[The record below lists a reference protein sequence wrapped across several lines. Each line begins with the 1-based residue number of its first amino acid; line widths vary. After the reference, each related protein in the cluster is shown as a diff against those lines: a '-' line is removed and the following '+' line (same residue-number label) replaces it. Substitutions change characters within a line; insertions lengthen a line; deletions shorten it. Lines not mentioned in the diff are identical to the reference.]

1 MKILSYRSS
10 MPFDNRGTDGS
21 PSISPSTQKSIQ
33 PFNNVTTINDILN
46 GDAKIGDLYPDANGS
61 WGKGEDSDS
70 SFREKGDDYKRQ
82 ERDMGILNSLF
93 EPREKIVQKWKVK
106 VPGGS
111 RVFMSFDMARK
122 YTREKNLPFTY
133 VSRIAQNLNPE
144 IDKASVIADV
154 INKAFMVESIDA
166 VKGVIETGSAFCVY
180 PGYFI
185 TCAHVIKRY
194 NKNKEI
200 NREHFM
206 QTAVNLVQNGQ
217 RLEAYVI
224 AVDPKLDIALL
235 ACKIGGEPLRI
246 DDSFV
251 VGEELI
257 AIGSPLGYENNV
269 TTGILGSV
277 GRSIYKYEGAPQY
290 MFVDVSILPGNSGG
304 PVIKASN
311 GKLMGMITLIVSS
324 TEGDYG
330 LNAALPSS
338 YVSNFCKQ
346 NIKGY

>member
-1 MKILSYRSS
+1 
-10 MPFDNRGTDGS
+10 MPFDNRGIDGS
-21 PSISPSTQKSIQ
+21 PSISPSTQKTII
-33 PFNNVTTINDILN
+33 PFNNVTTINDLLN
-46 GDAKIGDLYPDANGS
+46 GGARIGDLYPDANGS

-70 SFREKGDDYKRQ
+70 SFREKGNDYKRE
-82 ERDMGILNSLF
+82 ERDMGILNSFF

-111 RVFMSFDMARK
+111 RTFMSFDMARK

-144 IDKASVIADV
+144 TLETDQTEVIADAM
-154 INKAFMVESIDA
+154 NKAFMVESIDT
-166 VKGVIETGSAFCVY
+166 VGGVIETGSAFCVHS
-180 PGYFI
+180 GYFI

-194 NKNKEI
+194 NKNKQIGQVNLEY
-200 NREHFM
+200 F
-206 QTAVNLVQNGQ
+206 TKTVVNLVQNGKKS
-217 RLEAYVI
+217 EAYVL
-224 AVDPKLDIALL
+224 AVDPKMDIALL
-235 ACKIGGEPLRI
+235 ACRIGAQPLGI
-246 DDSFV
+246 DETFL

-269 TTGILGSV
+269 STGILGST
-277 GRSIYKYEGAPQY
+277 GRKLYNYEGAPQY
-290 MFVDVSILPGNSGG
+290 MFVDLSILPGSSGG

-311 GKLMGMITLIVSS
+311 GKLAGMITLIVSS
-324 TEGDYG
+324 KEGDYG

-338 YVSNFCKQ
+338 YVNNFCKQ